1 MYRRA
6 VPQVKITVFE
16 GERAKV
22 EDNSPLGTFDL
33 TGGRL
38 CLLCPLRLPRCLL
51 LDLPAHSTQ
60 SVGYFCRAPLLPPA
74 GIPPA
79 PRGIPKIK
87 VSFSIDANGGW
98 ALFFRVFSCSLI
110 DRCFH

>member
-1 MYRRA
+1 MGERAACVPPHPSASCPALSLSLPCCPALLYRLD

-33 TGGRL
+33 TGWRL

-51 LDLPAHSTQ
+51 LCLLCLVSAAPALLCLLLDLPAHSTQ
-60 SVGYFCRAPLLPPA
+60 
-74 GIPPA
+74 
-79 PRGIPKIK
+79 
-87 VSFSIDANGGW
+87 
-98 ALFFRVFSCSLI
+98 
-110 DRCFH
+110 